1 MDSVTGI
8 PAFSYLHLHMKDYGN
23 VSEKGL
29 RGQFKALFCCLPPT
43 DSSLKERYRFYS
55 SPSRSYTL

>member
-43 DSSLKERYRFYS
+43 DSSLKE
-55 SPSRSYTL
+55 